1 MPQSEIPSLI
11 NLGHGYKEQA
21 MIKVNCEGTTEISGG
36 KTRKL
41 NFEFQVDDKAIE
53 TLLADSL
60 KVRFR
65 SKFRKSCEAMHDG
78 DDVLIVVKMNGDKV
92 ELAIVDE
99 KAARRAEIMEK
110 LTSGQHNEQ
119 EMLEMIVELKAI

>member
-1 MPQSEIPSLI
+1 
-11 NLGHGYKEQA
+11 

-41 NFEFQVDDKAIE
+41 NFTFQVDDKAVPS
-53 TLLADSL
+53 LLADAL

-65 SKFRKSCEAMHDG
+65 SKFRKACEAMKDG
-78 DDVLIVVKMNGDKV
+78 DEVLITVGMNGDKV
-92 ELAIVDE
+92 ELAMVDE

-119 EMLEMIVELKAI
+119 EMLELIQELKAI

>member
-1 MPQSEIPSLI
+1 
-11 NLGHGYKEQA
+11 

-41 NFEFQVDDKAIE
+41 NFTFQVDDQAVPS
-53 TLLADSL
+53 LLADAL

-65 SKFRKSCEAMHDG
+65 SKFRKACETMKDG
-78 DDVLIVVKMNGDKV
+78 DEVLITVKMPGDKV

-119 EMLEMIVELKAI
+119 EMMALLVEFKAI

>member
-1 MPQSEIPSLI
+1 
-11 NLGHGYKEQA
+11 

-65 SKFRKSCEAMHDG
+65 SKFRKACEAMHDG
-78 DDVLIVVKMNGDKV
+78 DDVLIIVRMNGDKV
-92 ELAIVDE
+92 ELSIVDE

-119 EMLEMIVELKAI
+119 EMLEMIQELKSI